1 MAIVTIDGIP
11 VYQALVDDE
20 KTGMLRISLVDDPA
34 VQSDFIAF
42 AGNKRPQMYAVQDEE
57 KRLVLGVVMRADFPI
72 YRRDESGEYYII
84 YKADTIRAMAEK
96 YLVEG
101 RQNEVNLMH
110 VSGSEVDGVH
120 MVQYFIKGGGISPV
134 GFEDI
139 SDGSLFAE
147 FHVENDDVW
156 EEIKAGTYKG
166 FSLEGFFNLVP
177 ETDKPF
183 VEQVVDALDGV
194 FSRIFKHQ
202 PNQYEKMKKKGLL
215 ARLAKALVELGNVT
229 TDKGVL
235 AWDGDEDLKAGDA
248 VFIEDADGN
257 RTAAEDGDY
266 TTEDGKVIVVADGKV
281 TEIRDREAQV
291 APTEGPE
298 NVEAREVVTDG
309 GTLIWDGEEDLKA
322 GDEVFVADEEGNRS
336 AAPDGDYKTEDGK
349 VIVVVDGKVAEIKDD
364 EAQVAPENVEAKMK
378 RIIAAFSE
386 SYEEKY
392 RKIYEAIVALGFD
405 PYGYIVEAGD
415 DFAVYETWG
424 ESGAKYTRFTVKW
437 DADGNAVVENPEEVV
452 SAFVTKEEKEAA
464 EARDTEVETLRRENA
479 DLKARIEKKP
489 AGVRAHEEASLA
501 AIKTGVNGFDR
512 IAKLMSAK

>member
-20 KTGMLRISLVDDPA
+20 DTGMLRISLVDDPA
-34 VQSDFIAF
+34 VQSDFVAF
-42 AGNKRPQMYAVQDEE
+42 ADQKRPLLYAVQDED
-57 KRLVLGVVMRADFPI
+57 KHLVLGVVMRADFPI
-72 YRRDESGEYYII
+72 YRRDEKNGEFYII
-84 YKADTIRAMAEK
+84 YKADTIRKMAEK

-101 RQNEVNLMH
+101 RQNDVNLMH
-110 VSGSEVDGVH
+110 VDGSEVDGVH
-120 MVQYFIKGGGISPV
+120 MVQYFIKGDGINPV

-147 FHVENDDVW
+147 FHVENEDVW
-156 EEIKAGTYKG
+156 AEIKAGTYKG
-166 FSLEGFFNLVP
+166 FSLEGLFTLQP
-177 ETDKPF
+177 ETDKTF
-183 VEQVVDALDGV
+183 IEEVVDALDGV

-257 RTAAEDGDY
+257 RTAAEDGEY

-281 TEIRDREAQV
+281 SEIRDREAEV
-291 APTEGPE
+291 APTEE
-298 NVEAREVVTDG
+298 NVEAREVVTNN

-322 GDEVFVADEEGNRS
+322 GDEVFVADEEGNRT

-349 VIVVVDGKVAEIKDD
+349 VIVVVDGKVAEIKDA
-364 EAQVAPENVEAKMK
+364 EAEVAPESVEAKMK

-392 RKIYEAIVALGFD
+392 RKIYDAIVALGFN

-415 DFAVYETWG
+415 DFAVYEIWSDTG
-424 ESGAKYTRFTVKW
+424 CKYTRFSVSW
-437 DADGNAVVENPEEVV
+437 DVDGNAVVSNPEEVV

-464 EARDTEVETLRRENA
+464 DSSAAEVETLRRENA
-479 DLKARIEKKP
+479 TLKAQIEKKP

-501 AIKTGVNGFDR
+501 AIKTGDKGIDHIV
-512 IAKLMSAK
+512 KLMSAK

>member
-20 KTGMLRISLVDDPA
+20 DKGMFRISLVDDPA
-34 VQSDFIAF
+34 IQSDFVAF
-42 AGNKRPQMYAVQDEE
+42 ADQKRLRLYAVQDED
-57 KRLVLGVVMRADFPI
+57 KHLVLGVVMRADFPI
-72 YRRDESGEYYII
+72 YRRDDKDGEFYII
-84 YKADTIRAMAEK
+84 YKADTIRKMAEK

-101 RQNEVNLMH
+101 RQNNVNLMH
-110 VSGSEVDGVH
+110 VEGSEVDGVH
-120 MVQYFIKGGGISPV
+120 MVQYFIKGDGINPV
-134 GFEDI
+134 GFEGI

-147 FHVENDDVW
+147 FHVENEDVW

-166 FSLEGFFNLVP
+166 FSLEGLFTLQA
-177 ETDKPF
+177 ETDKTF
-183 VEQVVDALDGV
+183 VEEVVDALDGV

-248 VFIEDADGN
+248 VFIEDANGN

-281 TEIRDREAQV
+281 SEIRDREAEV
-291 APTEGPE
+291 APTEE
-298 NVEAREVVTDG
+298 NVEVREVVTDN

-349 VIVVVDGKVAEIKDD
+349 VIVVVDGKVAAIKDA
-364 EAQVAPENVEAKMK
+364 EAEVAPENVEAKMK

-392 RKIYEAIVALGFD
+392 RKIYDAIVALGFD

-415 DFAVYETWG
+415 DFAVYETWSDTG
-424 ESGAKYTRFTVKW
+424 SKYTRFSVSW
-437 DADGNAVVENPEEVV
+437 DVDGNAVVSNPEEVV
-452 SAFVTKEEKEAA
+452 SAFVTKKEKEAA
-464 EARDTEVETLRRENA
+464 DASAAEVETLRRENA
-479 DLKARIEKKP
+479 TLKAQIEKKP

-501 AIKTGVNGFDR
+501 AIKTGDKGIDHIV
-512 IAKLMSAK
+512 KLMSAK

>member
-20 KTGMLRISLVDDPA
+20 QTGMLRISLVDDPA

-96 YLVEG
+96 YLVEC

-110 VSGSEVDGVH
+110 FNGSEVDGVH
-120 MVQYFIKGGGISPV
+120 MVQFFIKGGGISPV

-147 FHVENDDVW
+147 YHVTNDDVW
-156 EEIKAGTYKG
+156 AEIKAGTYKG
-166 FSLEGFFNLVP
+166 FSLEGIFNLKP

-183 VEQVVDALDGV
+183 VDKVVDALDGI

-215 ARLAKALVELGNVT
+215 ARLAKDLVELGNVT

-235 AWDGDEDLKAGDA
+235 AWDGDEDLKVGDA
-248 VFIEDADGN
+248 VFVEDADGN

-266 TTEDGKVIVVADGKV
+266 TTEDGKVIVV
-281 TEIRDREAQV
+281 
-291 APTEGPE
+291 
-298 NVEAREVVTDG
+298 
-309 GTLIWDGEEDLKA
+309 
-322 GDEVFVADEEGNRS
+322 
-336 AAPDGDYKTEDGK
+336 
-349 VIVVVDGKVAEIKDD
+349 VDGKVAEIKDA
-364 EAQVAPENVEAKMK
+364 EAEVAPEDAEAKMK

-392 RKIYEAIVALGFD
+392 RKIYDAIAALGFD

-424 ESGAKYTRFTVKW
+424 ESGSKYTRFTVKW
-437 DADGNAVVENPEEVV
+437 DADGNAIVENPEEVV
-452 SAFVTKEEKEAA
+452 SAFVTKEEKKAA

-479 DLKARIEKKP
+479 TLKAQIEKKP
-489 AGVRAHEEASLA
+489 KGVRAHEEASLA
-501 AIKTGVNGFDR
+501 AIKTGVNGLDR